1 MSMRDQSGFT
11 PNEPRPYSAIGG
23 LFLVILLFSLLVIVY
38 YPTIIASERLDPRV
52 LTVGF
57 VILALILILN
67 QFRRTSSRLNN
78 LSIISDAIGQ
88 GDYDAR
94 SEDNSH
100 DALGRLS
107 SSVNQMA
114 EKISTS
120 IKELEASQQK
130 LEASRTQL
138 EDQNQELSLS
148 VARQEMFGEF
158 LSKIA
163 SIEINIIA
171 GSAIDYLMWIS
182 NGQVGIFYLYE
193 EQKDMLIPLIRKSE
207 DRSFLSQFSE
217 SETMDGFAGEIVRR
231 REWIILDGIDLEALP
246 DINLDYTDTNIRNI
260 YGIPLIFRKKLLGV
274 VILASQAK
282 MDKSTRQHL
291 SNHTEVLANSII
303 NAITYRAVHKQ
314 SVLLE
319 DANEELE
326 SSHRQKSEFVA
337 NMSHELRTPL
347 NSIIGFSGILMKNRK
362 GNLKPA
368 DINRIEKVN
377 DNGKHLLSLIN
388 DILDLA
394 KIDAGRMDLL
404 NENTDLIPII
414 RDVVEMFQAE
424 ATAKN
429 IILKSEI
436 SDSTLPINTD
446 KYKLRQV
453 LSNLVGNAV
462 KFTNEGSVIVRCNLL
477 DADTQSTRI
486 DIIDTGI
493 GIFLPEM
500 LETIFDPFTQADSST
515 SREFGGTGLGLT
527 LSRDMVDLLGGK
539 LTIDSEYGKGSTF
552 SIEFKGVVEDVD
564 ETPDEEAISDLET
577 LAEGN
582 GDSGDKNFREAADV
596 VETLSLIDDSKSAL
610 KRFLPISPG
619 KRILVVDD
627 DSDAREFIGQYIRET
642 GAEYKECENPL
653 NFFTLV
659 NEYKPDLI
667 TLDIMMPHIN
677 GLELLADLKKDPNTS
692 HIPVIIISMV
702 ADRDKS
708 KAISL
713 GAVDALTKPVGE
725 ADFHA
730 CIRRSL
736 NSDHIE
742 NRNILIVEDSQ
753 EYKEMIKFWLDT
765 SKNEIRTV
773 SNGREALDTLESF
786 TPDVIFL
793 DLIMPVMD
801 GLSFLKEFRAQ
812 EKFTNIPV
820 IVLTA
825 KNLSKDELKWIKT
838 KADTI
843 FTKGY

>member
-1 MSMRDQSGFT
+1 MSIREQTGMMS
-11 PNEPRPYSAIGG
+11 NKPRPYSAIGSF
-23 LFLVILLFSLLVIVY
+23 FLVTLLFSLLAIVY
-38 YPTIIASERLDPRV
+38 FPSFFASERIDPRV
-52 LTVGF
+52 LTVGA
-57 VILALILILN
+57 IIIALVLILN
-67 QFRRTSSRLNN
+67 QFRRNSARLDK
-78 LSIISDAIGQ
+78 LSIIADAIGQ

-94 SEDNSH
+94 SQDNSN
-100 DALGRLS
+100 DALGRLAS
-107 SSVNQMA
+107 AVNQMA

-120 IKELEASQQK
+120 ITELEESHHK
-130 LEASRTQL
+130 LEASRKKM

-163 SIEINIIA
+163 SIEINTIA
-171 GSAIDYLMWIS
+171 SSAIDYLMWIS
-182 NGQVGIFYLYE
+182 SGQVGIFYLYE
-193 EQKDMLIPLIRKSE
+193 EQKDTLIPLIRKSE
-207 DRSFLSQFSE
+207 DRSFLRHFTE
-217 SETMDGFAGEIVRR
+217 IETMDGFPGEIVRR
-231 REWIILDGIDLEALP
+231 REWITLDSIDLEALP
-246 DINLDYTDTNIRNI
+246 DINLESTDANIRNI

-274 VILASQAK
+274 VILASQSK
-282 MDKSTRQHL
+282 MDKVTRQHL

-303 NAITYRAVHKQ
+303 NAITYRSVHKQ

-319 DANEELE
+319 EANEELE

-347 NSIIGFSGILMKNRK
+347 NSIIGFSGILMKNRT
-362 GNLKPA
+362 GNLSPA
-368 DINRIEKVN
+368 DINRIVKIN
-377 DNGKHLLSLIN
+377 NNGKHLLSLIN

-404 NENTDLIPII
+404 IENTDLVPII
-414 RDVVEMFQAE
+414 RDVVEMFQSE
-424 ATAKN
+424 AAAKN

-436 SDSTLPINTD
+436 SDSSLPINTD
-446 KYKLRQV
+446 GYKLKQV
-453 LSNLVGNAV
+453 LTNLVGNAV
-462 KFTNEGSVIVRCNLL
+462 KFTNEGSVILRCNLL
-477 DADTQSTRI
+477 DAETQSARI

-493 GIFLPEM
+493 GIMPEM
-500 LETIFDPFTQADSST
+500 LESIFEPFTQADSST

-527 LSRDMVDLLGGK
+527 LSRDMVQLIGGK
-539 LTIDSEYGKGSTF
+539 LIIKSEYGKGSTF
-552 SIEFKGVVEDVD
+552 SIDFKGVKQ
-564 ETPDEEAISDLET
+564 DEEEVPAEVSDQDLET
-577 LAEGN
+577 IAEGN
-582 GDSGDKNFREAADV
+582 GDSGDKKVREAADV
-596 VETLSLIDDSKSAL
+596 VETLSLIDDSKAAL

-627 DSDAREFIGQYIRET
+627 DSDAREFIGQYIKEL
-642 GAEYKECENPL
+642 GAEYKECGDPL
-653 NFFTLV
+653 DFFALV
-659 NEYKPDLI
+659 KEFKPDLI

-725 ADFHA
+725 TDFLA

-736 NSDHIE
+736 NSDQIE
-742 NRNILIVEDSQ
+742 NRKILIVEDSK
-753 EYKEMIKFWLDT
+753 EYQEMIRFWLDAG
-765 SKNEIRTV
+765 KNEIRTAT
-773 SNGREALDTLESF
+773 NGRVALNVLESF

-801 GLSFLKEFRAQ
+801 GLTFLKDFREQ
-812 EKFTNIPV
+812 EKYANIPV

-825 KNLSKDELKWIKT
+825 KNLSQDELKWIKT